1 MPIGIDYETFGTRNL
16 KVVGLDNYINDPQ
29 FRPLIASI
37 SDFVTNDDGD
47 DVMVDTRYDFVVNS
61 DERRA
66 LTPEEQRVNMDAFS
80 MMANRRMQV
89 AHNAGFERAVHTR
102 TGLCSPEMVEYDSAV
117 IARAVGAGEHLAAAA
132 PQLLGIDKM
141 PDGARLIQ
149 KFSIPQKDGYV
160 YIDHVS
166 DWTDEDWADWKL
178 FGDYC
183 DLDAR
188 LSLMIL
194 DQWGFAL
201 HDRELHYEK
210 LTQRMNTI
218 GWPVDTDLVHAMAA
232 QRDSNLVRIEENFHR
247 VFPDEGGNLNFRST
261 PQLRE
266 WCRKRGINATSF
278 DELHVEQLLKRIN
291 SRIDKLYATGS
302 QTPRI
307 QKQISDYTEVRYM
320 LRVKQELGGS
330 SLSKLDTILNLVGE
344 DGRLRNQYMHIGAG
358 QTFRASGRGAQL
370 QNLKKLGAVPGDVE
384 DQDLLEYWEND
395 ELARNIRQVFCA
407 SHTDG
412 QIIVGDLKS
421 VESRGLAYIAG
432 ADWKL
437 DAYHQGKDMY
447 MVQAS
452 SMLGIPYDQITKE
465 QRTTGKVGELS
476 CGYGAGDGAIAR
488 FAEKMH
494 VAMTE
499 EQAGEVKTTWRAANP
514 EAVQLWRDLDI
525 ALHNVV
531 ELKAGS
537 AGFKCGPNRTWWCS
551 LISESTPESLLEQ
564 NPDAKT
570 ISMTLRDETGM
581 LILRRWFQGCFMD
594 GNDVCYHQP
603 SELKGGPLWRDM
615 WRKDGKSGRYK
626 LYGGKL
632 TGILIQ
638 SFCREI
644 FYRGLSLLAAAL
656 HGYDNVQIIG
666 QFHDEIVVEWW
677 PTPGGISLEDAMA
690 AMRKAMSDRGLVPG
704 FPLDADVHS
713 DKRYIK

>member
-1 MPIGIDYETFGTRNL
+1 M
-16 KVVGLDNYINDPQ
+16 GLDNYINDPQ

-37 SDFVTNDDGD
+37 SSFKT
-47 DVMVDTRYDFVVNS
+47 VDSADMIEIRYDFVVNS
-61 DERRA
+61 DERRI

-80 MMANRRMQV
+80 RMANSHYQV

-102 TGLCSPEMVEYDSAV
+102 TGLCSPEMVKYDSAV

-141 PDGARLIQ
+141 PDGVRLIQ

-188 LSLMIL
+188 LSLMIW

-201 HDRELHYEK
+201 EDREWGYEK

-218 GWPVDTDLVHAMAA
+218 GWPVDIDLVNAMAA
-232 QRDSNLVRIEENFHR
+232 QRDQNLLRIEEDFHR
-247 VFPDEGGNLNFRST
+247 VFPGEEGNLNFRST
-261 PQLRE
+261 PQLRK
-266 WCRKRGINATSF
+266 WCRERGINATSF

-291 SRIDKLYATGS
+291 SRIDKLVATGSKLVATGS

-307 QKQISDYTEVRYM
+307 QKQLNDYADVRYM

-330 SLSKLDTILNLVGE
+330 SLSKLDTILNLIGE

-370 QNLKKLGAVPGDVE
+370 QNLKKLGSVPGDVE
-384 DQDLLEYWEND
+384 DQDLLETWEND

-432 ADWKL
+432 AEWKL

-452 SMLGIPYDQITKE
+452 SMLGIPYDHITKE

-476 CGYGAGDGAIAR
+476 CGYGAGDSAIAR

-514 EAVQLWRDLDI
+514 EAVQLWRDLDN
-525 ALHNVV
+525 ALHDVV
-531 ELKAGS
+531 ERKMGFAE
-537 AGFKCGPNRTWWCS
+537 FKCGPNRTWWCR
-551 LISESTPESLLEQ
+551 LWYEPTPVSLLEQ
-564 NPDAKT
+564 CPDAKT
-570 ISMTLRDETGM
+570 ISMSLFNGTGRA
-581 LILRRWFQGCFMD
+581 ILRRWFQGCFMD

-644 FYRGLSLLAAAL
+644 FYHGLSLLTSAL
-656 HGYDNVQIIG
+656 RDYDNVQIIG

-677 PTPGGISLEDAMA
+677 PTPSGISLEDAMA

>member
-1 MPIGIDYETFGTRNL
+1 MPIGLDFETFGTRNL

-37 SDFVTNDDGD
+37 SSFVDDDAD
-47 DVMVDTRYDFVVNS
+47 DLVDTRYDFVVNS
-61 DERRA
+61 DERRI
-66 LTPEEQRVNMDAFS
+66 LTPEEQRTNMDAFS
-80 MMANRRMQV
+80 RMANSLPQV

-102 TGLCSPEMVEYDSAV
+102 TGLCSPEMVKYDSAV

-166 DWTDEDWADWKL
+166 DWTDEDWADWEL
-178 FGDYC
+178 FGAYC

-188 LSLMIL
+188 LSLMIWKE
-194 DQWGFAL
+194 WGFAL
-201 HDRELHYEK
+201 REQEWHYEK

-232 QRDSNLVRIEENFHR
+232 QRDRNLIRIEEEFHR
-247 VFPDEGGNLNFRST
+247 IFPGEGGNLNFRST
-261 PQLRE
+261 KQLRE
-266 WCRKRGINATSF
+266 WCRERGINATSF

-291 SRIDKLYATGS
+291 SRIEKLVATQS

-307 QKQISDYTEVRYM
+307 QQQLSDYTDVRYM

-344 DGRLRNQYMHIGAG
+344 DDRLRNQYLHIGAG

-370 QNLKKLGAVPGDVE
+370 QNLKKLGPIPGNVE
-384 DQDLLEYWEND
+384 DQDLLEAWEND

-407 SHTDG
+407 SHPDG

-452 SMLGIPYDQITKE
+452 SMLGIPYDLISKE
-465 QRTTGKVGELS
+465 ERTTGKVGELS

-488 FAEKMH
+488 FAEKMR

-499 EQAGEVKTTWRAANP
+499 EQAGEVKTTWRASNP
-514 EAVQLWRDLDI
+514 EAVRLWRDLDD
-525 ALHNVV
+525 ALHDVI
-531 ELKAGS
+531 ERKMSS
-537 AGFKCGPNRTWWCS
+537 ASFRCGPNKTWWCS
-551 LISESTPESLLEQ
+551 LLLESTPESLLEQ
-564 NPDAKT
+564 NSDAKT
-570 ISMTLRDETGM
+570 ISMTLRDETGT

-644 FYRGLSLLAAAL
+644 FYRGLSLLTAAL

-677 PTPGGISLEDAMA
+677 PTPSGITLENARA

>member
-1 MPIGIDYETFGTRNL
+1 MPIGLDYETFGTRNL

-37 SDFVTNDDGD
+37 SSFDADDNDL
-47 DVMVDTRYDFVVNS
+47 VDTRYDFVVNS
-61 DERRA
+61 DERRI
-66 LTPEEQRVNMDAFS
+66 LTPEEQRVNMDTFS
-80 MMANRRMQV
+80 RMANSFDQV
-89 AHNAGFERAVHTR
+89 AHNAGFERAVHAR
-102 TGLCSPEMVEYDSAV
+102 TGLCSPERVEYDSAV

-149 KFSIPQKDGYV
+149 KFSVPQKDGYV

-166 DWTDEDWADWKL
+166 DWTDEDWADWQL

-188 LSLMIL
+188 LSLMIWNH
-194 DQWGFAL
+194 WGSAIEN
-201 HDRELHYEK
+201 REWRYEK
-210 LTQRMNTI
+210 LTQQMNTI

-232 QRDSNLVRIEENFHR
+232 QRDRNLVRIEEDFHR

-261 PQLRE
+261 PQLRK
-266 WCRKRGINATSF
+266 WCRERGINATSF
-278 DELHVEQLLKRIN
+278 DELHVEQLLTRIN
-291 SRIDKLYATGS
+291 TRSNKLHAAANY
-302 QTPRI
+302 TPRI
-307 QKQISDYTEVRYM
+307 QKQLSDYAEVRYM

-432 ADWKL
+432 AAWKL

-452 SMLGIPYDQITKE
+452 SMLGIPYDHITKE

-514 EAVQLWRDLDI
+514 EAVQLWRDLDY
-525 ALHNVV
+525 ALHAVV
-531 ELKAGS
+531 EQKEGS
-537 AGFKCGPNRTWWCS
+537 ASFRCGPNKTWWCS
-551 LISESTPESLLEQ
+551 LLRESTPESLLEQ
-564 NPDAKT
+564 RSDAQT
-570 ISMTLRDETGM
+570 ISMTLRDETGT

-626 LYGGKL
+626 LYGGKM

-644 FYRGLSLLAAAL
+644 FYRGLSLLTAAL
-656 HGYDNVQIIG
+656 YDYDNVQIIG

-677 PTPGGISLEDAMA
+677 PTPSGISLEDAMT

-704 FPLDADVHS
+704 FPLEADVHS

>member
-1 MPIGIDYETFGTRNL
+1 MAWTFETFGTRNL

-37 SDFVTNDDGD
+37 SSFSADYDD
-47 DVMVDTRYDFVVNS
+47 MFDTRYDFVVNS
-61 DERRA
+61 DERRI

-80 MMANRRMQV
+80 RMANSLPQV

-166 DWTDEDWADWKL
+166 DWTDEDWADWDL

-188 LSLMIL
+188 LSLMIWDVWGCAIG
-194 DQWGFAL
+194 DQEWG
-201 HDRELHYEK
+201 YEK

-218 GWPVDTDLVHAMAA
+218 GWPVNTDLVHAMAA
-232 QRDSNLVRIEENFHR
+232 QRDRNLIRIEEEFHC
-247 VFPDEGGNLNFRST
+247 VFPGEGGNLNFRST
-261 PQLRE
+261 KQLRE
-266 WCRKRGINATSF
+266 WCRERGINATSF

-291 SRIDKLYATGS
+291 SRIEKLYVTGS
-302 QTPRI
+302 QAPRI
-307 QKQISDYTEVRYM
+307 QQQLSNYTEVRYM

-344 DGRLRNQYMHIGAG
+344 DDRLRNQYMHIGAG

-370 QNLKKLGAVPGDVE
+370 QNLKKLGPIPGDVE
-384 DQDLLEYWEND
+384 DQDLLEAWEND

-407 SHTDG
+407 SHPDG

-452 SMLGIPYDQITKE
+452 SMLGIPYDHITKE

-488 FAEKMH
+488 FAEKMR

-499 EQAGEVKTTWRAANP
+499 EQAGEVKTTWRASNP
-514 EAVQLWRDLDI
+514 EAVQLWRDLDD
-525 ALHNVV
+525 ALHDVV
-531 ELKAGS
+531 ERKMGS
-537 AGFKCGPNRTWWCS
+537 ASFKCGPNRTWWCS
-551 LISESTPESLLEQ
+551 LLSESTPESLLEQ

-570 ISMTLRDETGM
+570 IAMTLRDETGT

-615 WRKDGKSGRYK
+615 WKKDGKSGRYK

-644 FYRGLSLLAAAL
+644 FYRGLSLLDAAL
-656 HGYDNVQIIG
+656 YDYDNVQIIG

-677 PTPGGISLEDAMA
+677 PTPSGISLEDAMTI
-690 AMRKAMSDRGLVPG
+690 MRAAMSDRGLVPG